1 MTWEQLWAII
11 TVTSFSELLIIFVA
25 KVIEVTIGTVRN
37 ILIVKGYRAPAVLLA
52 LVEIT
57 IWVFVASQV
66 ITGIAE
72 SPMKGIAYALGYTA
86 GIFLGSVVEKKLAF
100 GKTMVQA
107 ITTPDKAIEL
117 ADVLRKKGFG
127 VTSIEAKGKDE
138 KRCILMIL
146 ANRRGNEAIDP
157 TILSIDPDAL
167 IVRNDVTAMVGGYLQ
182 SGKSLFK

>member
-1 MTWEQLWAII
+1 MSWEQLWEILTI
-11 TVTSFSELLIIFVA
+11 TTFSELLLIFIA

-66 ITGIAE
+66 INGISE

-86 GIFLGSVVEKKLAF
+86 GIYFGSVVEKKLAF
-100 GKTMVQA
+100 GKTMVQV
-107 ITTPDKAIEL
+107 ITTPDNGIVL
-117 ADVLRKKGFG
+117 ADILRKQGYG
-127 VTSIEAKGKDE
+127 VTSVEAKGKDE

-146 ANRRGNEAIDP
+146 ANRRGNEMIDK
-157 TILSIDPDAL
+157 IALEIDDTAL
-167 IVRNDVTAMVGGYLQ
+167 IVRNDVTAMIGGYLL
-182 SGKSLFK
+182 SSKSIFK